1 MIKNTRLYLT
11 TLLQRH
17 PLVAGLAVAVVFTVL
32 LNLHSLFAVA
42 TLPIL
47 LSVLPCLVM
56 AGMCMKNMKGK
67 TCEQEAAK
75 QPLLSRNINQT
86 TIIDQENRHA

>member
-56 AGMCMKNMKGK
+56 AGMCMKNMGGK
-67 TCEQEAAK
+67 TCKQEAAK
-75 QPLLSRNINQT
+75 QPLLTRNINQT
-86 TIIDQENRHA
+86 TVIDQENHHA